1 MLQYYSLPS
10 PQSQGVTVF
19 PPNCVYT
26 DLNECFGPAMAYVI
40 LSRITGAYQL
50 FLKEFDQKKIYCS
63 AVAKAEAKR
72 LRARAINHQM
82 TEWDVEKEG
91 AVRLCTINARSLH
104 QHYQDLNKDE
114 FILKSDILCIQVG
127 EGVSGHCFI

>member
-1 MLQYYSLPS
+1 
-10 PQSQGVTVF
+10 
-19 PPNCVYT
+19 
-26 DLNECFGPAMAYVI
+26 MAYVI

-72 LRARAINHQM
+72 LRARSINHQM

-114 FILKSDILCIQVG
+114 FIHKSDILCIQVG
-127 EGVSGHCFI
+127 RGDNGLKNSKSCLIVPQNEPFIVCIKISIS